1 MKKETNRTEIPMLMS
16 AKDIQELGV
25 SRAMA
30 YQILNRNDIPVLKI
44 GDRKMVKRDDFMTW
58 LDLQILNPSV
68 AESCDTD
75 EQHRLVRA

>member
-30 YQILNRNDIPVLKI
+30 YQILNRMTFQYLKSAT
-44 GDRKMVKRDDFMTW
+44 VKW
-58 LDLQILNPSV
+58 
-68 AESCDTD
+68 
-75 EQHRLVRA
+75 

>member
-16 AKDIQELGV
+16 AKDIQEMGV

-44 GDRKMVKRDDFMTW
+44 GDRKMVKREDFMTW
-58 LDLQILNPSV
+58 LDRQIVNVPV
-68 AESCDTD
+68 VESCGAD
-75 EQHRLVRA
+75 EQR

>member
-44 GDRKMVKRDDFMTW
+44 GDRKMVKREDFMAW
-58 LDLQILNPSV
+58 LDRQIVNSPV
-68 AESCDTD
+68 VESCDTY
-75 EQHRLVRA
+75 EQH